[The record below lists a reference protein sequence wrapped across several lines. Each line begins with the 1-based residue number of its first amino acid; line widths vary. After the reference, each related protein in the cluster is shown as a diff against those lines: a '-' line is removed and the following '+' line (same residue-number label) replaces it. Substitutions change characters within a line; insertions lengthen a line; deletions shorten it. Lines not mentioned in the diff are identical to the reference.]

1 MKFKKYN
8 LSFQNLTLAEGS
20 SSSEIQ
26 LFKYGQFEHW
36 SGTKFDVNQ
45 EFCDMM
51 IKNFRRTQ
59 ALSKDADH
67 TCPIDYNHASLSY
80 GAEDAKA
87 AGWVTDVYQKEDGLY
102 AKVNW
107 TEKAAEYIRNGEY
120 KYISP
125 EFGLDSQDEYGEEAE
140 GPSLF
145 AAALTNRPFL
155 KGMEPLSLSQKRK
168 EKIMKEKLVK
178 LFALPETGG
187 DEEVLACAER
197 QVALVTEISST
208 LECKVEEVVSKLK
221 TLKELNL
228 TLSQEK
234 DLAIKEVES
243 LKAETL
249 AKEIESILL
258 SAVTEGKLSPA
269 DKEKARLFCSSVE
282 KAHEFVSILKVQFST
297 GSSGKEGENKE
308 ASPASLHD
316 EALKCAA
323 AKGISY
329 ELALREVAKANPEMT
344 KQHVENVPSY
354 N

>member
-45 EFCDMM
+45 EFCETM
-51 IKNFRRTQ
+51 IRNFRRVQ
-59 ALSKDADH
+59 AESKDKDH

-87 AGWVTDVYQKEDGLY
+87 AGWVTDVYMKEDGLY

-107 TEKAAEYIRNGEY
+107 TPKAAEYIRNGEY

-125 EFGLDSQDEYGEEAE
+125 EFGIDQDDEYGEEVE

-168 EKIMKEKLVK
+168 EKIMKDKLVK

-187 DEEVLACAER
+187 DEEIVACAEK
-197 QVALVTEISST
+197 QVSLVGEISST
-208 LECKVEEVVSKLK
+208 LECKSEEIVSKLSSLK
-221 TLKELNL
+221 ATVVKLSEEKELA
-228 TLSQEK
+228 T
-234 DLAIKEVES
+234 KEVET

-249 AKEIESILL
+249 SKEIESILL
-258 SAVTEGKLSPA
+258 SAVNEGKLSPA
-269 DKEKARLFCSSVE
+269 DKEKARAFCLSVE
-282 KAHEFVSILKVQFST
+282 KAKEFVSILKVQFST
-297 GSSGKEGENKE
+297 APAGKEGENKE
-308 ASPASLHD
+308 SSPASLHD
-316 EALKCAA
+316 EAIKCAA

-329 ELALREVAKANPEMT
+329 ELALKEVAKANPDMAR
-344 KQHVENVPSY
+344 QHVENVPSY